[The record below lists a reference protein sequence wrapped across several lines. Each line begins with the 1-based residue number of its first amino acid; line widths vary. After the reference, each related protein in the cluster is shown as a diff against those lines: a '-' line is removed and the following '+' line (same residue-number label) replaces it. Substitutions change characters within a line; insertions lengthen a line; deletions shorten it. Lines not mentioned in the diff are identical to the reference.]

1 MTTIVLA
8 RVRSATRALRR
19 RVSTVATNGSL
30 ERLIFMRFLL
40 AVLVLAGCG
49 SASSDPVRDEPAPV
63 RVPTSGTFSADA
75 YTTHIKALRAKLDRL
90 KLGGLTIRVED
101 PFVVIGNGTAD
112 QVTRSATTVRW
123 AADRLELDFFQKRP
137 SKILDVYLFADAATY
152 ERGVKRITGSSPTT
166 PYGFYSSSQG
176 ALFMNIAT
184 GGGTLVHEL
193 VHPYVEADFPDAPA
207 WLNEGLGSLFE
218 QSSDSSGHIIGLTN
232 WRLTGLQRTIS
243 DGDTLP
249 TFKELTHLDDNA
261 FYGAGSGTHYAMA
274 RYLMYY
280 LQEKGL
286 LVDFYKKFRAGR
298 AKDPSGYAT
307 LVAVLGEKDMA
318 AFQKRWVRFVSA
330 LEFG

>member
-1 MTTIVLA
+1 MKV
-8 RVRSATRALRR
+8 
-19 RVSTVATNGSL
+19 
-30 ERLIFMRFLL
+30 LL
-40 AVLVLAGCG
+40 ALLVLAGCG
-49 SASSDPVRDEPAPV
+49 SASSEPVREQ
-63 RVPTSGTFSADA
+63 DA
-75 YTTHIKALRAKLDRL
+75 YAAHIQALRAKLDGK
-90 KLGGLTIRVED
+90 KLTGLTIRVEE

-112 QVTRSATTVRW
+112 EVARSASTVRW
-123 AADRLELDFFQKRP
+123 AVERFERDFFTKRP
-137 SKILDVYLFADAATY
+137 SKILDVYLFADAASY
-152 ERGVKRITGSSPTT
+152 ERGVKRLTGSSPTT

-193 VHPYVEADFPDAPA
+193 VHPYVEADFTDAPA

-218 QSSDSSGHIIGLTN
+218 QSADKDGHIVGLTN
-232 WRLTGLQRTIS
+232 WRLTGLQRSIS

-249 TFKELTHLDDNA
+249 TFHALTHLDDNA
-261 FYGAGSGTHYAMA
+261 FYGDGSGTHYAMA

-280 LQEKGL
+280 LQQNSL

-318 AFQKRWVRFVSA
+318 AFQRRWVRYVSA
-330 LEFG
+330 LEFR